1 MLIINETCFAFLFA
15 HIAGYAV
22 MGHACLVISFSLLTY
37 FIASCLPGYPGIDH
51 DAGRLKRLF
60 GPKPRPLRGSLEHWQ

>member
-1 MLIINETCFAFLFA
+1 MLIINETCFPFLFA

-37 FIASCLPGYPGIDH
+37 FIASWLPAFLVIPALTTTPADLKDCSVKNQDH
-51 DAGRLKRLF
+51 CMAA
-60 GPKPRPLRGSLEHWQ
+60 